1 MEQSRSSEIT
11 VQREEVAAW
20 EARLAAAL
28 HGGAAGAPIAELPFL
43 QLPAWAANK
52 SLTGWSAARLVA
64 LAPNGSWA
72 GAQFLIRRLP
82 AGLGAIA
89 YAPRGPLVVATDEAL
104 AARLRAAL
112 LGGLG
117 ALRADGVTLVRIEPG
132 ETRVLVEGDDQVTPP
147 ESATGPLRA
156 PWIDAARAAGVAL
169 LSARPVQ
176 PRSSRRIDLAR
187 GIDAVRA
194 DWRRTSAASARKA
207 TEAGATM
214 RVGGV
219 ADAEAFRGVMLAIA
233 GRTGVKV
240 RSGAAFA
247 HLIASLNAAP
257 SAGASELRSGGEFAI
272 AESAEGRVVGALLL
286 ATTATTTTEIFG
298 GATDEGNAIRV
309 PYLLKAYAI
318 ERAVALGSR
327 TYDMWGI
334 STQGIAEFKAAWGG
348 TAYAYPGGFDVVI
361 NSLRGRL
368 ARAALDLR
376 GFGG

>member
-43 QLPAWAANK
+43 QLPAWAVNK

-117 ALRADGVTLVRIEPG
+117 ALRANGVTLVRIEPG

-147 ESATGPLRA
+147 VRATGPLRS

-176 PRSSRRIDLAR
+176 PRSSRRIDLER

-257 SAGASELRSGGEFAI
+257 SAGASELQSGGEFAI

-361 NSLRGRL
+361 DLLRGRL